1 MTREYR
7 WTIHS
12 LETVS
17 VVPDKPKLVT
27 FIHCGLSATE
37 TLPDNSVMHDGV
49 GGVLCVYGGN
59 GDDIDNFTPYN
70 QLTEEQVTSW
80 LMTVTPQADR
90 DAMKT
95 KLDNIITWLWCK
107 IIIWCQRCKSLCGR
121 NPINHTRRTRP
132 TRRVQP

>member
-1 MTREYR
+1 MTREYN

-95 KLDNIITWLWCK
+95 KLDNIMDNRKLTSIEIPPWVLV
-107 IIIWCQRCKSLCGR
+107 
-121 NPINHTRRTRP
+121 NPVFDESKP
-132 TRRVQP
+132 T

>member
-1 MTREYR
+1 MTREYYWR
-7 WTIHS
+7 IGG

-27 FIHCGLSATE
+27 FIHCALNATE

-49 GGVLCVYGGN
+49 GGVLCVYWGN

-95 KLDNIITWLWCK
+95 KLDNIMDNRKLTSIEIPPWVLV
-107 IIIWCQRCKSLCGR
+107 
-121 NPINHTRRTRP
+121 NPVFDESKP
-132 TRRVQP
+132 T

>member
-27 FIHCGLSATE
+27 FIHCGLNATE

-49 GGVLCVYGGN
+49 GGVLCVYWGN

-95 KLDNIITWLWCK
+95 KLDNIMDNRKLTSIEIPPWVLV
-107 IIIWCQRCKSLCGR
+107 
-121 NPINHTRRTRP
+121 NPVFDESKP
-132 TRRVQP
+132 T